1 MRDPMKARRFLVVER
16 LFNVWQRLTGSLW
29 FVPGVIVF
37 GAVAVAILL
46 VDASTHVD
54 SSVLA
59 QYPRVFGATPESS
72 SKMLSTIAGAI
83 ITVAGV
89 TFSVLV
95 VAVAQA
101 SSQYTPRVLRNFM
114 RDRLSQ
120 VTLGALVGVFIYCL
134 VVLRTIRT
142 EEGQTF
148 LPALAVLGALIFAV
162 IAVAL
167 LVYFIHHIA
176 STLEVGSIV
185 ANIAAETVAAIDR
198 QYPDDANEDNA
209 IASVRLISALDQ
221 GGMRW
226 WPVESW
232 STGYIQHV
240 EFESL
245 CALAHDAHCVVR
257 LNYGAGDFTVAGGP
271 MLQVLA
277 AEPPDEKLISELRSR
292 FVIDSYR
299 TVYQD
304 VGFGIRQMVDIA
316 NKALS
321 PGINDPTTAITC
333 IEYLSAIFV
342 HLVAKR
348 FEHSH
353 RYIGERLCLIQ
364 PQRTFDEFLS
374 DGFTEIRRSGSAQPR
389 VLASVLRALE
399 LIALATRSSDRLHAV
414 NEQLRLVHE
423 SLEASPGPIPDR
435 ARALQLCSRI
445 QTQLH
450 QRVGA

>member
-1 MRDPMKARRFLVVER
+1 MKTGLSLLLER
-16 LFNVWQRLTGSLW
+16 LLNVWQRLTGSLW

-54 SSVLA
+54 TTTLA
-59 QYPRVFGATPESS
+59 AYPRIFGATPESS

-134 VVLRTIRT
+134 VVLRTIRA
-142 EEGQTF
+142 EQGQTF
-148 LPALAVLGALIFAV
+148 LPALAVLGALVFAV
-162 IAVAL
+162 LAVAL

-185 ANIAAETVAAIDR
+185 ANIAGETIAAIDR
-198 QYPDDANEDNA
+198 QYADDDADENNT
-209 IASVRLISALDQ
+209 ASVHWLAALDQ

-226 WPVESW
+226 WTVQSW
-232 STGYIQHV
+232 STGYIQYI
-240 EFESL
+240 ELESL
-245 CALAHDAHCVVR
+245 CALAHEVHCVVR
-257 LNYGAGDFTVAGGP
+257 LHYGAGDFIVAGGP

-277 AEPPDEKLISELRSR
+277 ADPPHEKFIRELRSR

-342 HLVAKR
+342 RLVTKR
-348 FEHSH
+348 FEDSH
-353 RYIGERLCLIQ
+353 RYVGERLCLIQ
-364 PQRTFDEFLS
+364 PPRRFDEF
-374 DGFTEIRRSGSAQPR
+374 
-389 VLASVLRALE
+389 
-399 LIALATRSSDRLHAV
+399 
-414 NEQLRLVHE
+414 
-423 SLEASPGPIPDR
+423 
-435 ARALQLCSRI
+435 
-445 QTQLH
+445 
-450 QRVGA
+450 